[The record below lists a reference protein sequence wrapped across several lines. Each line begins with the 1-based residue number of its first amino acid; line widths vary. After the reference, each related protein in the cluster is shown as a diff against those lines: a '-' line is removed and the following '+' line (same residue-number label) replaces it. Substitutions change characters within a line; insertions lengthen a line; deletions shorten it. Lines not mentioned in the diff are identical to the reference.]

1 MNKLDE
7 RAETCCDRLTFH
19 DNIKWKETYSW
30 EEVCQKIK
38 RAYKQGWLD
47 CTTAWVKT
55 RTIDMEKE
63 YFTREE
69 FYNMPDDEKEGCK
82 TFLSHYQVPITPDTL
97 AAFNMG
103 YHAGYNYHKYET
115 EEGSDR

>member
-1 MNKLDE
+1 MEGNVFVGRSVPENQEGIQAGVAGLH
-7 RAETCCDRLTFH
+7 DRMG
-19 DNIKWKETYSW
+19 KK
-30 EEVCQKIK
+30 
-38 RAYKQGWLD
+38 
-47 CTTAWVKT
+47 

-63 YFTREE
+63 YFTRED
-69 FYNMPDDEKEGCK
+69 FYNIPDDEKEGCK
-82 TFLSHYQVPITPDTL
+82 TFLLHYQVPITPDTL